1 MIPMLRLNA
10 NAMLRRIRMRFGD
23 CKFASGSKFVSA
35 TIRDGYKFELGTRL
49 GVHGVGAVGSALV
62 IVFLGAIG
70 GALQFPL
77 ACV

>member
-1 MIPMLRLNA
+1 M
-10 NAMLRRIRMRFGD
+10 
-23 CKFASGSKFVSA
+23 SA

-70 GALQFPL
+70 GALQLPL
-77 ACV
+77 ACVCERVWNFHFEAFISNVHFLKK

>member
-1 MIPMLRLNA
+1 M
-10 NAMLRRIRMRFGD
+10 
-23 CKFASGSKFVSA
+23 SA

-49 GVHGVGAVGSALV
+49 GVHSVGAVGSALV